1 MNKLFAYIVTA
12 IVGILIAYS
21 TDAFTTQS
29 VQAIPKVEPIT
40 FIKPDLPVRLNIDLN
55 TGKFDISGTPSTRD
69 IEVTVEN
76 PTKIVEKVVE
86 KPIVKKEVK
95 YETKTEIV
103 ERAVIFTLPTPAIHI
118 PQPQVHNKVMSY

>member
-21 TDAFTTQS
+21 TDTFTTQS
-29 VQAIPKVEPIT
+29 VQATPKVEPII
-40 FIKPDLPVRLNIDLN
+40 FVKPDIPVRLNIDLN

-86 KPIVKKEVK
+86 KPIIKKEVEYK
-95 YETKTEIV
+95 TKTEIV
-103 ERAVIFTLPTPAIHI
+103 ERAVMFTLPTPAIHV
-118 PQPQVHNKVMSY
+118 PLPQVHNKVMSY